1 MGFIPRRQSKII
13 RPFILIF
20 LVFLTAGYLWILPGT
35 VLGAITDYDPEID
48 ISVGIMNYMYTP
60 RDLASPTADLPEL
73 KMGLYGGGYLGL
85 KSPLFTFFFNSK
97 NMYTTYEV
105 GIAVNQTG
113 ASNYFIPFPLIVD
126 LSYRISLFKKKKFAL
141 QPFIGSGFD
150 VIRSSENNTTS
161 WQIHPLVNVGL
172 EIKYFAWDDTSLKIK
187 ASYGILFMDDLESGF
202 LQFIKVRFPVP
213 FIP

>member
-1 MGFIPRRQSKII
+1 MGFISRRQSEII
-13 RPFILIF
+13 RPFLLVP
-20 LVFLTAGYLWILPGT
+20 LVFLTAGYLWILPWTGF
-35 VLGAITDYDPEID
+35 GAITDYDPEID

-60 RDLASPTADLPEL
+60 TDLASPTANLPKL
-73 KMGLYGGGYLGL
+73 KMGLYGGAYLGL

-97 NMYTTYEV
+97 NMYTTYEAGV
-105 GIAVNQTG
+105 AVNQIG
-113 ASNYFIPFPLIVD
+113 ANNYFISIPLTID

-150 VIRSSENNTTS
+150 VIRSNENNTTS
-161 WQIHPLVNVGL
+161 WQVHYLINAGL

-187 ASYGILFMDDLESGF
+187 ASYGILFVDDLESGF